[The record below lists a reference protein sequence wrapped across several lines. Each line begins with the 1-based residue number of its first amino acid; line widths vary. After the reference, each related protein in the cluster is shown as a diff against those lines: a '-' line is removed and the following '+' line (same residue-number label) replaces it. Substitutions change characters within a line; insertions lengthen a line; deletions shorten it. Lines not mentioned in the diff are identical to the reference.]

1 MLFAEVLSQGAM
13 ASGLVT
19 LKGAAM
25 VKREYPA
32 NFPLEH
38 AQKDMRFAVG
48 LGDELGMDL
57 PVAAASNELYKRA
70 RSMGKGEQDFCAVF
84 EASRKSDEA

>member
-1 MLFAEVLSQGAM
+1 M

-19 LKGAAM
+19 LKGGAM
-25 VKREYPA
+25 VKREYPP

-38 AQKDMRFAVG
+38 AQKDMRFAVA
-48 LGDELGMDL
+48 LGDELAVGL

-70 RSMGKGEQDFCAVF
+70 RAMGKDEQDFCAVF
-84 EASRKSDEA
+84 EASIKRDA